1 MHELGV
7 TFHIMDHLEKVAA
20 ENKVT
25 HVRKVTLELGEV
37 STVIESYL
45 QNCWTWAAK
54 KRPLFDE
61 SELVVEI
68 LPALTYCEDC
78 KQTYPTVKHGKT
90 CPHCGSEHTYLLQ
103 GNEFN
108 IRVCARQ
115 WKFKNQY
122 RKENRGFRGIGNE
135 FYFRQ

>member
-61 SELVVEI
+61 SELVVET

-78 KQTYPTVKHGKT
+78 KQTYPTVKHTLYSPSFVYSTSISLMLNSFPCNK
-90 CPHCGSEHTYLLQ
+90 
-103 GNEFN
+103 
-108 IRVCARQ
+108 
-115 WKFKNQY
+115 
-122 RKENRGFRGIGNE
+122 
-135 FYFRQ
+135 

>member
-61 SELVVEI
+61 SELVVET
-68 LPALTYCEDC
+68 LPALTYCEKPVHIAEVSIPIYC
-78 KQTYPTVKHGKT
+78 REMSST
-90 CPHCGSEHTYLLQ
+90 L
-103 GNEFN
+103 
-108 IRVCARQ
+108 
-115 WKFKNQY
+115 
-122 RKENRGFRGIGNE
+122 RK
-135 FYFRQ
+135 

>member
-7 TFHIMDHLEKVAA
+7 TFHIMDHLEKVAE

-25 HVRKVTLELGEV
+25 HIRKVTLELGEV

-45 QNCWTWAAK
+45 QNCWTW
-54 KRPLFDE
+54 
-61 SELVVEI
+61 
-68 LPALTYCEDC
+68 PAVTYCEDC
-78 KQTYPTVKHGKT
+78 QKTYPTVEHGRI

-108 IRVCARQ
+108 I
-115 WKFKNQY
+115 
-122 RKENRGFRGIGNE
+122 KEIE
-135 FYFRQ
+135 VE

>member
-7 TFHIMDHLEKVAA
+7 TFHIMDHLEKVAI

-25 HVRKVTLELGEV
+25 HIRKVTLELGEV

-45 QNCWTWAAK
+45 QNCWTWAAQ
-54 KRPLFDE
+54 KRPLFNE
-61 SELVVEI
+61 SELVVET
-68 LPALTYCEDC
+68 LTAVTYCEDC
-78 KQTYPTVKHGKT
+78 QKTYPTVEHGRI

-108 IRVCARQ
+108 S
-115 WKFKNQY
+115 
-122 RKENRGFRGIGNE
+122 KEIE
-135 FYFRQ
+135 VE

>member
-61 SELVVEI
+61 SELVVET

-78 KQTYPTVKHGKT
+78 KQTYPTEKPVHIAEVSIHIYCREMSST
-90 CPHCGSEHTYLLQ
+90 L
-103 GNEFN
+103 
-108 IRVCARQ
+108 
-115 WKFKNQY
+115 
-122 RKENRGFRGIGNE
+122 RK
-135 FYFRQ
+135 

>member
-61 SELVVEI
+61 SEFVERFPELSLFYRLFSPLDSEMI
-68 LPALTYCEDC
+68 CIFPYF
-78 KQTYPTVKHGKT
+78 
-90 CPHCGSEHTYLLQ
+90 CPYAESVRE
-103 GNEFN
+103 
-108 IRVCARQ
+108 IREIFV
-115 WKFKNQY
+115 
-122 RKENRGFRGIGNE
+122 
-135 FYFRQ
+135 